1 MVAME
6 FFANV
11 LWIAPALLAAILFI
25 SSGRPRMA
33 PAKLFFAL
41 CLTCYG
47 SFGIVSAIHIAFSS
61 TPLRLIANVPH
72 EYVILTY
79 NIETI
84 IKIILA
90 MVLAVFVAKKGLI
103 PKWKVFVES

>member
-1 MVAME
+1 ME

-25 SSGRPRMA
+25 SSSQPRVA

-41 CLTCYG
+41 LLTCYG

-79 NIETI
+79 NIETMV
-84 IKIILA
+84 KTILA
-90 MVLAVFVAKKGLI
+90 MALAAFVANKGLI
-103 PKWKVFVES
+103 PKWQAFVEF